1 MENFIELI
9 NIVNKLRDPENG
21 CPWDLKQTSKSLVPN
36 MIEELYEVVEAIEN
50 NDSDHLKEELGD
62 LLLHITMQVRIA
74 NEQGQFTYAEVLQSI
89 SEKLIRRHPHI
100 FGDTEMTDAAT
111 VKLNWERL
119 KKKEKEK
126 KDRSIIDGIPMSMPA
141 LIIAWRMQEK
151 AASAGF
157 DWSEPEPVFDKIREE
172 TEELV
177 EAVKLKD
184 KDDIEDEIGDL
195 LFSVVNLSRKLN
207 IDSEFALKKSIAKFE
222 KRFKL
227 LEKHY
232 KENNLDIYEASL
244 EQMDEVWE
252 KIKKRQ

>member
-50 NDSDHLKEELGD
+50 NDAEHLKEELGD

-100 FGDTEMTDAAT
+100 FGDTEMTDAAE

-157 DWSEPEPVFDKIREE
+157 DWNEPEPVFDKIREE
-172 TEELV
+172 TEELE

>member
-1 MENFIELI
+1 MENFLELI
-9 NIVNKLRDPENG
+9 DIVDKLRDPENG

-50 NDSDHLKEELGD
+50 NDPDHLKEELGD

-89 SEKLIRRHPHI
+89 SEKLVRRHPHI
-100 FGDTEMTDAAT
+100 FGDSEITDAAE

-126 KDRSIIDGIPMSMPA
+126 KDRSIIDGIPKSMPA

-151 AASAGF
+151 ASSAGF
-157 DWSEPEPVFDKIREE
+157 DWNEPEPVFDKIREE
-172 TEELV
+172 TEELK
-177 EAVKLKD
+177 EAVRNNSPEE
-184 KDDIEDEIGDL
+184 IEEEIGDL

-222 KRFKL
+222 YRFKL
-227 LEKHY
+227 LEQYY
-232 KENNLDIYEASL
+232 KENNLDIYSASL